1 MGRKRLATTILL
13 AALALV
19 ATAASAGASVSE
31 ESQFVSKINA
41 ERSQRGLRTLTV
53 KSDLVEVARRH
64 SREMAAQGDLHHNNN
79 LPNEVDGW
87 TALGENVGVGPDV
100 GELHQA
106 FMDSLHHREN
116 ILERDYNQV
125 GIGVVVAEDGT
136 VWVTEV
142 FAARKSSTS
151 SSTSTASKPRPG
163 SRPAT
168 HRSAPR
174 ASRAAAPA
182 KATASAQPE
191 APVRN
196 VELLRRLLDLDAP
209 AA

>member
-1 MGRKRLATTILL
+1 MGRKRFATTILI

-19 ATAASAGASVSE
+19 ATAASAGASASE

-53 KSDLVEVARRH
+53 KSDLVDVARRH

-79 LPNEVDGW
+79 LPKEVDGW

-100 GELHQA
+100 DELHQA

-125 GIGVVVAEDGT
+125 GIGVVVDDDGT

-151 SSTSTASKPRPG
+151 TTSSAASPRTG

-174 ASRAAAPA
+174 ASRAIAPA
-182 KATASAQPE
+182 RASASARPE
-191 APVRN
+191 APVRS
-196 VELLRRLLDLDAP
+196 VDLLRRLMDLDAP